1 MDRPL
6 TLEERC
12 RSFSEA
18 NKDSQE
24 FYSPM
29 YPSKYP
35 NNTDCTLNIEGQF
48 MVGYVEEYMDIG
60 MEVKMELF
68 MMGPMEGYVEGCME
82 GRMEWY
88 MKEPKEKYV
97 ERCME
102 RYMEGYMNGY
112 TEISLVLTEFGY
124 IIRVDFRDHF
134 EIEPSENCEN
144 DFLEI
149 RDGQHGYSD
158 LVGRYCGSDF
168 PPIITSQDRHLWL
181 RFRSD
186 ESLEYKGFRAVY
198 EFIMQEMG
206 RPEIPPCSFETG
218 GVAGV
223 ISNAE
228 IPQFRFNYSYTYRMP
243 IDCTWTIRVQEG
255 HMIYLFFEEFELH
268 QPNECDVNFVDLFGE
283 ARDLRSRLKHF
294 CGSVADSVVT
304 TTNVMHVRFFAVG
317 QARHSKFKAWFTSFR
332 ERIVEGGAWCGLLAG
347 RELQNLNSINS
358 CITKKHCAYDAES
371 DDQNVCR
378 PDEYDCDDATCIDAS
393 LECNDIKNCRH
404 EYDEEG
410 CSDLKKLKFDI
421 TSQHIIIILTMGCG
435 LLGGMCFAMCF
446 NCVRKL
452 ISDGRQIQE
461 NIRRSREQLEGRSRS
476 MTSIPST
483 PTTVVTQQRPPTMQD
498 NDYMATVKPNG
509 RACLPGSSEDSEEDE
524 DLDDEMD
531 ELEDET
537 SVEMRD
543 CECQT
548 RDSLST
554 QRDSLG
560 QRTPP
565 PPPPPTR
572 RPPGVSLAI
581 SPDPVPTPPP
591 PPASHYG
598 RTGVPQDP
606 YAVESDDP
614 YRYRS
619 HTVINVSD
627 KVSGKTSRAA
637 TKSPKSTP
645 DVLVTH

>member
-1 MDRPL
+1 MLLVSSICPAVNGQYDDSYLDRPL

-35 NNTDCTLNIEGQF
+35 NNTDCTLNIEA
-48 MVGYVEEYMDIG
+48 
-60 MEVKMELF
+60 
-68 MMGPMEGYVEGCME
+68 
-82 GRMEWY
+82 
-88 MKEPKEKYV
+88 
-97 ERCME
+97 
-102 RYMEGYMNGY
+102 
-112 TEISLVLTEFGY
+112 EFGY

-332 ERIVEGGAWCGLLAG
+332 ERIVEG
-347 RELQNLNSINS
+347 
-358 CITKKHCAYDAES
+358 ES